1 MGLPQGRAQQLVNQ
15 RRGELVQGDAAGG
28 TPAPASTPSTHTG
41 EAEEVNEPPSVFDD
55 GMSEPAEGSGEPD
68 LVSMTKRQLLEW
80 AQLRGVPAAKSQT
93 KDEIIGAIV
102 SASSL

>member
-1 MGLPQGRAQQLVNQ
+1 
-15 RRGELVQGDAAGG
+15 
-28 TPAPASTPSTHTG
+28 
-41 EAEEVNEPPSVFDD
+41 
-55 GMSEPAEGSGEPD
+55 MSEPAEGSGEPD